1 MAITTIRISTQTKKK
16 LEKLKIFERESYEDV
31 IERLINIA
39 SDEPLSEEEG
49 RLIEESLR
57 DIKEG
62 RVLSLEEAERMWS
75 V

>member
-1 MAITTIRISTQTKKK
+1 MATTTIRISKQTKKK

-31 IERLINIA
+31 IERFINIA
-39 SDEPLSEEEG
+39 RDEPLSDAEI
-49 RLIEESLR
+49 RQIEKSLR

-62 RVLSLEEAERMWS
+62 RVLSLEEAEKKWG

>member
-1 MAITTIRISTQTKKK
+1 MATTTIRISTQTKKK

-39 SDEPLSEEEG
+39 RDEPLSDEEI
-49 RLIEESLR
+49 RQIEKSLR

-62 RVLSLEEAERMWS
+62 RVLSLEEAEKKWGI
-75 V
+75 

>member
-1 MAITTIRISTQTKKK
+1 MATTTIRISTQTKKK
-16 LEKLKIFERESYEDV
+16 LEKMKIFERESYEDV

-39 SDEPLSEEEG
+39 NNEPLSEEEIKQ
-49 RLIEESLR
+49 IEKSLR

>member
-1 MAITTIRISTQTKKK
+1 MATTTVRISTQTKKK
-16 LEKLKIFERESYEDV
+16 LEKMKIFERESYEDV
-31 IERLINIA
+31 IERLTNIA
-39 SDEPLSEEEG
+39 SNEPLSEEEIKQ
-49 RLIEESLR
+49 IEKSLR

>member
-1 MAITTIRISTQTKKK
+1 MATTTVRISTQTKKK
-16 LEKLKIFERESYEDV
+16 LEKMKIFERESYEDV

-39 SDEPLSEEEG
+39 SDEPLSEEEIKQ
-49 RLIEESLR
+49 IEASLR

>member
-1 MAITTIRISTQTKKK
+1 MATTTVRISMQVKKK

-39 SDEPLSEEEG
+39 REEPLSDEEI
-49 RLIEESLR
+49 RQIEESLE
-57 DIKEG
+57 DIKKG
-62 RVLSLEEAERMWS
+62 HVLSLKEAERWWG

>member
-1 MAITTIRISTQTKKK
+1 MATTTVRISTQTKKK
-16 LEKLKIFERESYEDV
+16 LEKMKIFERESYEDV

-39 SDEPLSEEEG
+39 NNEPLSEEEIKQ
-49 RLIEESLR
+49 IEASLR

>member
-1 MAITTIRISTQTKKK
+1 MATTTVRISTQTKKK
-16 LEKLKIFERESYEDV
+16 LEKMKIFERESYEDV

-39 SDEPLSEEEG
+39 NNEPLSEEEIKQ
-49 RLIEESLR
+49 IEKSLR

>member
-1 MAITTIRISTQTKKK
+1 MTTTTIRISTQTKKK
-16 LEKLKIFERESYEDV
+16 LEKLKIFEREPYEDV

-39 SDEPLSEEEG
+39 RDEPLSEEET
-49 RLIEESLR
+49 RQIEESLR

-62 RVLSLEEAERMWS
+62 RVLSLKEAEKKWG